1 MSYKTQSA
9 TITPA
14 GQCLYTTHLTVS
26 DILDDSE
33 NSDSV
38 GLEKTA
44 CAVPDPS
51 IGVRYA
57 AFAV

>member
-1 MSYKTQSA
+1 M
-9 TITPA
+9 
-14 GQCLYTTHLTVS
+14 QCPHTTHLTVS